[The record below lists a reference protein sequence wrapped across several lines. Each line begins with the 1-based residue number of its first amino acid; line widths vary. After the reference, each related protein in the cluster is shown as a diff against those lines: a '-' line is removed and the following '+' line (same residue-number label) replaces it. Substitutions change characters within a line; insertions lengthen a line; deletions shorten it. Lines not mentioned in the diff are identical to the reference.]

1 MINNRKMSGTLQSVL
16 IVLCLFAQC
25 RGSSLPTD
33 ATLRVP
39 IPSKESKIIGGS
51 PISINDAKYQASL
64 RIVATESSRGLGYGH
79 ICGGSIITQRVILT
93 AAHCLMN
100 YNTDPAT
107 ERTAGEFKVVVGSTQ
122 LFVKEA
128 NMLQY
133 YVQELV
139 RHVGFDSVSMV
150 NDIALVFI
158 NGYIP
163 WNWPTAKAIHLNDME
178 LNDGVPCNVSGW
190 GNTEMGTI
198 PNNLL
203 STVVR
208 SISYADC
215 DSVYGNIPLTMICAG
230 NFMAGGVDA
239 CQGDSGG
246 PLMIPELYKGVT
258 RYYLIGVVSYG
269 HGCGKVPGI
278 YISTQHWM
286 DWIVEQI
293 ET

>member
-1 MINNRKMSGTLQSVL
+1 M
-16 IVLCLFAQC
+16 
-25 RGSSLPTD
+25 
-33 ATLRVP
+33 
-39 IPSKESKIIGGS
+39 PSIKKIIS
-51 PISINDAKYQASL
+51 FS
-64 RIVATESSRGLGYGH
+64 
-79 ICGGSIITQRVILT
+79 
-93 AAHCLMN
+93 

-246 PLMIPELYKGVT
+246 PMVCADSQVGI
-258 RYYLIGVVSYG
+258 VSWG
-269 HGCGKVPGI
+269 IGCGQRFNPGV
-278 YISTQHWM
+278 YTNVSSFHN
-286 DWIVEQI
+286 WIVQANNTFNYTLYRNSAGNLKSAYVPVFI
-293 ET
+293 ICSLLKFFKLF